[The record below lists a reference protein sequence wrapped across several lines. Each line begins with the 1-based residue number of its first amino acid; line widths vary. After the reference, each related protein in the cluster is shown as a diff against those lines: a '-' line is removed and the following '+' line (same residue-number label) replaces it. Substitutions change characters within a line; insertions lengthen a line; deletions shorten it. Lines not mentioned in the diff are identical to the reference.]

1 MLHKTRVAIRFGAKK
16 PLPQPTRNLALVCLW
31 CRRTVGRAVYSH
43 VIEKLSRTGSLQHFL
58 TQLGALVRARELH
71 YK

>member
-31 CRRTVGRAVYSH
+31 AVYIH
-43 VIEKLSRTGSLQHFL
+43 VIEKFSRTGSLQHFL
-58 TQLGALVRARELH
+58 TQLGALLRERELR